1 MIIIGVIII
10 DMIIIAG
17 IITIL
22 TGIIADMIRITGIK
36 TEEEI
41 TGTIGII
48 ISITG
53 NSGTNNN
60 I

>member
-1 MIIIGVIII
+1 
-10 DMIIIAG
+10 MIIIAG
-17 IITIL
+17 ITTIL